1 MRRKKSKE
9 KINNEIENTIDVE
22 EEVIN
27 DEEIEEIEEVE
38 DDEEII
44 DEDDDEIIDDDEEI
58 IDDEEDEEIEE
69 DEKLNTCREIDFS
82 NKDEVSQ
89 DFFDEKKKSK
99 FVIFLIVLV
108 VLSLIGCC
116 CYFIYINKDKIFN
129 KIDDV
134 VDNMDGLVDVD
145 SNDEENND
153 SNKSDVS
160 TSGDEVEEK
169 VLNVYQKDS
178 DSVVVFTYKC
188 KKSNCDIVVTKDSF
202 ILFDED
208 KVYRRDMSSYELD
221 QVNNVEKTP
230 TKSEL
235 SFNGFEEVK
244 SVYDENSSEFSDED
258 KKIIV
263 PFVNKLYIIENELY
277 KFGDIN
283 NDIEKFD
290 LIDDEVLFCRGDIGF
305 LYNYKE
311 KKIISFGEQGYSDY
325 KKIDDFYLILYHEG
339 DGSEHYEVYNNLE
352 KIEFISFSDGYHIDN
367 NKLYYL
373 SYDENNGEKIVK
385 IINSKNEKFDYNN
398 EGIKPIHIFDGKLMY
413 SDKDNVLCIKNIL
426 NNELIY
432 KSEVKVKNGMIIEY
446 NDGFKIFESDHS
458 VIDEVDFEEFIKNE
472 NIDNEKYNL
481 IKKCVLND
489 ENCNDDV
496 GYIINLDKDGKF
508 LSKEYHI
515 IYY

>member
-1 MRRKKSKE
+1 MGRKKAKE
-9 KINNEIENTIDVE
+9 KIKDEIENTIDVE
-22 EEVIN
+22 EET
-27 DEEIEEIEEVE
+27 DEVEDVE
-38 DDEEII
+38 DDEIDETDEVEDEEEYEEEHEEEI
-44 DEDDDEIIDDDEEI
+44 DEDEIDDKI
-58 IDDEEDEEIEE
+58 S
-69 DEKLNTCREIDFS
+69 KSREIDFS

-99 FVIFLIVLV
+99 FVIFLIILV
-108 VLSLIGCC
+108 VLSLIGVC

-134 VDNMDGLVDVD
+134 VDNIDGLVDVD
-145 SNDEENND
+145 SDDENTL
-153 SNKSDVS
+153 NKSEAS
-160 TSGDEVEEK
+160 TSSDEVEEK
-169 VLNVYQKDS
+169 ILNVYQKDS

-188 KKSNCDIVVTKDSF
+188 KKSNCDLVVTKDSF
-202 ILFDED
+202 ILYDED
-208 KVYRRDMSSYELD
+208 KVYHRDMNAYELD
-221 QVNNVEKTP
+221 QINNIEKTP

-244 SVYDENSSEFSDED
+244 SIYEDNSSEFTDED
-258 KKIIV
+258 KAMIV
-263 PFVNKLYIIENELY
+263 PYMKKLYIIESELY
-277 KFGDIN
+277 KFGDISN
-283 NDIEKFD
+283 NIEKFA
-290 LIDDEVLFCRGDIGF
+290 LIDEEVLFCRGDVGF

-325 KKIDDFYLILYHEG
+325 KKVNDFYLILYHEG
-339 DGSEHYEVYNNLE
+339 DGSKHYEVYNNLE
-352 KIEFISFSDGYHIDN
+352 QIEFISFSEGYHIDN

-385 IINSKNEKFDYNN
+385 IINSKNEKFDYDN
-398 EGIKPIHIFDGKLMY
+398 EGIKPIYIFDGKLMY

-432 KSEVKVKNGMIIEY
+432 KSEVKIKNGVILEY

-458 VIDEVDFEEFIKNE
+458 VIDESDFEEFIKNE

-489 ENCNDDV
+489 KNCNDDV

>member
-208 KVYRRDMSSYELD
+208 KV
-221 QVNNVEKTP
+221 
-230 TKSEL
+230 
-235 SFNGFEEVK
+235 K

-398 EGIKPIHIFDGKLMY
+398 EGIKPIHICDGKLMS

-432 KSEVKVKNGMIIEY
+432 KSEVKVKNGIIIEY

>member
-1 MRRKKSKE
+1 MRIKKSKE
-9 KINNEIENTIDVE
+9 KINDEIENTIDVE

-27 DEEIEEIEEVE
+27 DEKIEEIEDIE

-44 DEDDDEIIDDDEEI
+44 DDEVDEEIEEDDEKI

-69 DEKLNTCREIDFS
+69 DEKLNISREIDFS

-108 VLSLIGCC
+108 FLSLIGCC

-145 SNDEENND
+145 SNDEENN

-221 QVNNVEKTP
+221 QINNVEKTP

-244 SVYDENSSEFSDED
+244 SIYEENSSGFSDED
-258 KKIIV
+258 KKNIV

-283 NDIEKFD
+283 NDIEKFE
-290 LIDDEVLFCRGDIGF
+290 LID
-305 LYNYKE
+305 
-311 KKIISFGEQGYSDY
+311 
-325 KKIDDFYLILYHEG
+325 
-339 DGSEHYEVYNNLE
+339 
-352 KIEFISFSDGYHIDN
+352 
-367 NKLYYL
+367 
-373 SYDENNGEKIVK
+373 
-385 IINSKNEKFDYNN
+385 
-398 EGIKPIHIFDGKLMY
+398 
-413 SDKDNVLCIKNIL
+413 
-426 NNELIY
+426 
-432 KSEVKVKNGMIIEY
+432 
-446 NDGFKIFESDHS
+446 
-458 VIDEVDFEEFIKNE
+458 
-472 NIDNEKYNL
+472 
-481 IKKCVLND
+481 
-489 ENCNDDV
+489 
-496 GYIINLDKDGKF
+496 
-508 LSKEYHI
+508 
-515 IYY
+515 